1 MARSA
6 AFRNFVVGLVFLGSL
21 LALGVVTLLVSGLTI
36 GGKVTMIPVYF
47 DHVSGLRE
55 GDESRYRGHRV
66 GQVERIE
73 TFFQPGRAAPGAAA
87 GATAGAGRPIRV
99 TIRVNDELPLTRDT
113 QFLVKSRG
121 PLGGNYVEIVPG
133 TGDLRTAE
141 AGFDGSATPDLF
153 EEIGE
158 VVRENRQGL
167 KEAITQIGDTVKAI
181 NEREGALGA
190 LLKDPATRDRLT
202 KAIENIEEIS
212 RAIRE
217 GQGTVGKLINDPKV
231 YNDLEKI
238 TGAIAA
244 GEGTFGK
251 LVMESKIHDDLEDLI
266 ARARR
271 IAADV
276 EEGEGTLALLVK
288 DKEFAQDVR
297 EAASEFRETIAK
309 VNQGEGTAGQLVNN
323 REAWDRLVFVLRQ
336 AQEAVEDFREQAPIN
351 TFVNA
356 IFSGF

>member
-1 MARSA
+1 MARTA

-21 LALGVVTLLVSGLTI
+21 LAFGVVTLKVSGLTF

-47 DHVSGLRE
+47 DQISGLQE
-55 GDESRYRGHRV
+55 GDLVRYRGHRV
-66 GQVERIE
+66 GQVERID
-73 TFFQPGRAAPGAAA
+73 TFFQAAPGAAA
-87 GATAGAGRPIRV
+87 PEVPFAGRPIRV
-99 TIRVNDELPLTRDT
+99 TIRASGELPLTRDT
-113 QFLVKSRG
+113 QFVVKSLSA
-121 PLGGNYVEIVPG
+121 LGGSYVAIVPG
-133 TGDLRTAE
+133 TGDLRA
-141 AGFDGSATPDLF
+141 AASGFEGSATADLF

-167 KEAITQIGDTVKAI
+167 REAIAQIRDAVKAI

-190 LLKDPATRDRLT
+190 LIKDPATRDRVT
-202 KAIENIEEIS
+202 RAIENIEEIS

-217 GQGTVGKLINDPKV
+217 GDGTVGKLINDPKV
-231 YNDLEKI
+231 YNDVEKI
-238 TGAIAA
+238 TGAIAE
-244 GEGTFGK
+244 GEGTLGK
-251 LVMESKIHDDLEDLI
+251 LVMESQIHDDLQDLI

-276 EEGEGTLALLVK
+276 EEGEGALALLIK

-297 EAASEFRETIAK
+297 EAVAEFRETIAK

-336 AQEAVEDFREQAPIN
+336 VQEAVEDFREQAPIN